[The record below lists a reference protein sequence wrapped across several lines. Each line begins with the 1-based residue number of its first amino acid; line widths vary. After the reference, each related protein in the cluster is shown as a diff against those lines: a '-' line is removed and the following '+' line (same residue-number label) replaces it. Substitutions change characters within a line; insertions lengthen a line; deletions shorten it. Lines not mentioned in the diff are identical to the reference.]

1 MFSKDFG
8 LVLSVHTTQWIVDLD
23 LATQGTEES
32 IISTNAVFA
41 LQASLNIWAKLC
53 SELSILNNTI

>member
-1 MFSKDFG
+1 MFSKEFG

-32 IISTNAVFA
+32 IISTNAVFT
-41 LQASLNIWAKLC
+41 LQASLN
-53 SELSILNNTI
+53 